1 MQTFIRVIEVWVP
14 DAEHSVL
21 EFGAGHYGDTKGFEA
36 ISRSLCFGRGE
47 GLPGQAWE
55 CGHPIILKD
64 LQGSYFRRGQAAA
77 AEGLTCA
84 IALPFFA
91 HNRLT
96 SVLVIFCGDDESH
109 VGAIEVWRNVA
120 ASSPD
125 MTLAEGYYGGT
136 AEVFEF
142 MSRHMS
148 FRKGNGLPGR
158 AWDSDLPVFMSN
170 LGKGTRFLRAD
181 TALRVGINRGFA
193 IPCSTSGR
201 DTYVMAFL
209 SALATPI
216 VRRFETWLPDVSY
229 RYLMRLEGFCEQLGV
244 IDGGPPTDGVER
256 GQGALGRALA
266 SCQPAIAER
275 AVDEPG
281 AVGAAARQAGLT
293 SFVALPAVRHGRVT
307 AVVGWYF

>member
-1 MQTFIRVIEVWVP
+1 MQTFIRAIEVWVP

-21 EFGAGHYGDTKGFEA
+21 ELGAGHYGDTKGFEA

-47 GLPGQAWE
+47 GLPGQAWDSD
-55 CGHPIILKD
+55 HPIMLKD
-64 LQGSYFRRGQAAA
+64 LQDSCFRRGQAATA
-77 AEGLTCA
+77 AGLTCA

-91 HNRLT
+91 HNQLT
-96 SVLVIFCGDDESH
+96 AVLVIFCGDDESH
-109 VGAIEVWRNVA
+109 VGAIELWRNVA

-158 AWDSDLPVFMSN
+158 AWDSDLPVFMPN

-193 IPCSTSGR
+193 IPCSTPGR

-216 VRRFETWLPDVSY
+216 VRRFETWLPDVGY

-244 IDGGPPTDGVER
+244 IDGGPPTGGVEQ

-266 SCQPAIAER
+266 TRRPAIAER

-281 AVGAAARQAGLT
+281 AVGAAARQVGLA
-293 SFVALPAVRHGRVT
+293 SFVALPVVRHGRVS